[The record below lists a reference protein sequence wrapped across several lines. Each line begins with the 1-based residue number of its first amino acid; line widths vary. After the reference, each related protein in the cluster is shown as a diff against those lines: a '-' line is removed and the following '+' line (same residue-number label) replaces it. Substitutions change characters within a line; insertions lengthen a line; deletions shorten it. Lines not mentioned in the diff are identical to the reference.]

1 MTQHQTAPVK
11 TVSDALKRK
20 RKKKKVSTFK
30 RWAKRFILIVLV
42 LGLVFGLY
50 KLDES
55 KLFRINAITV
65 SNNTVLSNEE
75 VIELLNVN
83 INDRIWLT
91 HDFLRQGLAESIS
104 SIESF
109 KFYKNNGVL
118 MIDVNE
124 SRPVGIKG
132 NELLLTNGK
141 RSDITTFNQHYRM
154 RLPLITGF
162 DSEELLVRLA
172 MSLSELEPEILMII
186 ASVNQFERT
195 YDQAQLWLLLNDRRQ
210 VYSDFRS
217 VHLLNNY
224 PLFVDQI
231 APGND
236 CIFLDASSLSARSA
250 PCE

>member
-1 MTQHQTAPVK
+1 MTQHHTAPVK

-20 RKKKKVSTFK
+20 RKKKKMSTFK
-30 RWAKRFILIVLV
+30 RWTRRVVFVLV
-42 LGLVFGLY
+42 VVVLMFGLY

-55 KLFRINAITV
+55 DMFRVKAITV

-75 VIELLNVN
+75 VIELLNIN
-83 INDRIWLT
+83 INDRMWLT
-91 HDFLRQGLAESIS
+91 HDFLKQGLAESIY

-109 KFYKNNGVL
+109 VFYKNDGIL
-118 MIDVNE
+118 MIDVLE

-132 NELLLTNGK
+132 NELLLHNGK
-141 RSDITTFNQHYRM
+141 FADITPYNLHYRM
-154 RLPLITGF
+154 TLPLITGF
-162 DSEELLVRLA
+162 DSNELLERLA
-172 MSLSELEPEILMII
+172 QSLSELDVEILMII
-186 ASVNQFERT
+186 DSVHQFERT
-195 YDQAQLWLLLNDRRQ
+195 YDQAQLWLLLSDRRQ

-217 VHLLNNY
+217 IHLLNNY

-231 APGND
+231 TPGND